1 MGNIPEEA
9 FVKMRQDPRLVA
21 VTDLMKKYAKLP
33 DFGLLN
39 LQDPETKKQYSQYCH
54 TKYNGLPI
62 VIGDKIREHCEYR
75 EFREALESYVHLWD
89 AILTSHDP
97 EVRLFRTY

>member
-9 FVKMRQDPRLVA
+9 FIKMRQDPRLVA
-21 VTDLMKKYAKLP
+21 VTDLMKKYAKQPAL
-33 DFGLLN
+33 GLLN
-39 LQDPETKKQYSQYCH
+39 LRNPEVKEQYRQYCN

-62 VIGDKIREHCEYR
+62 VIGDKIREYCEYR

-89 AILTSHDP
+89 AILRSEDP
-97 EVRLFRTY
+97 EVRLFKTC